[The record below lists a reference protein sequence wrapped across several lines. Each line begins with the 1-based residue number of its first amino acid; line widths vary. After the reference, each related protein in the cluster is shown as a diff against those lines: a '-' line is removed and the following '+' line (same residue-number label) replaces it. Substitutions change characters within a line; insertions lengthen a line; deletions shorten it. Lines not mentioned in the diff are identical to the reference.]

1 MQSFNHQTMIASSH
15 IKCLFLVIN
24 NKKEVV
30 IPSSRNFSIPG
41 MKKHP
46 HQDKAGGIGIYW
58 KPGL

>member
-46 HQDKAGGIGIYW
+46 HQDKAGGIGIY
-58 KPGL
+58 